1 MPRSGRGDSNLLPKF
16 QALQKQ
22 VPRGSPLRNEA
33 GRALASQSTKLS
45 GDIKEEDEDEQ
56 DRRRGDKRNVLLPS
70 NNGRANGGEARH
82 APRPEGDRKDASK
95 TASNRATPY
104 DQVASNLSAA
114 IKFRETGERVR
125 TPGKQSRF
133 LSVVDCSSS
142 SSSLFSGTAPVRPR
156 DFIACWLDYAHKYGM
171 GYALTDGSVGVQFND
186 DTTMVLAPN
195 KTCVQPAWVMLVV
208 DRCTD
213 LVILS
218 PNSHIDHIRPRS
230 KDDFDTPRDSLRADV
245 EPSDKKLR
253 DRKFLLNH
261 FEAYMEGKLHAG
273 EKYCEKDTTLN
284 TGMSYLAQY
293 WRMKQLIV
301 FRISSGVLQVSSLEC
316 RSYTC
321 PSLNERV
328 TSCQLNYHDHSKL
341 ILSDEG
347 LTITYI
353 DNAYSIWTWHLA
365 SLIQYET
372 SSEEGSRERRRM
384 ESAWRKLTYAR

>member
-1 MPRSGRGDSNLLPKF
+1 MSRIDDGETSATCFCLRIMAERMEARSDKRHDPKVIAKMPARPLRTEPHRTTRSRRISARQSSSGRLASACEHQVSRVASCPLSTARAHRPRYSQERRLLGHVISSHAGWITLTSMEWDTPSRMDRLEFNSMTILPWSWPPTKR
-16 QALQKQ
+16 AS
-22 VPRGSPLRNEA
+22 SPLRSCLQWA
-33 GRALASQSTKLS
+33 SALIS
-45 GDIKEEDEDEQ
+45 
-56 DRRRGDKRNVLLPS
+56 
-70 NNGRANGGEARH
+70 
-82 APRPEGDRKDASK
+82 
-95 TASNRATPY
+95 
-104 DQVASNLSAA
+104 
-114 IKFRETGERVR
+114 
-125 TPGKQSRF
+125 
-133 LSVVDCSSS
+133 
-142 SSSLFSGTAPVRPR
+142 
-156 DFIACWLDYAHKYGM
+156 M
-171 GYALTDGSVGVQFND
+171 
-186 DTTMVLAPN
+186 
-195 KTCVQPAWVMLVV
+195 
-208 DRCTD
+208 
-213 LVILS
+213 ILS

-301 FRISSGVLQVSSLEC
+301 FRISSGVLQVSSLEGGG
-316 RSYTC
+316 YTC
-321 PSLNERV
+321 PSLTERV
-328 TSCQLNYHDHSKL
+328 ISSQLNYHDHSKL